1 MSLRKRVEN
10 IERISIIPQGTK
22 SEDTKGRVIKEN
34 QDDIRTVFMVDR
46 DRIINSK
53 SFRRLKHKTQ
63 VYIKTWGDHYRTR
76 LTHTLEVAQIGKTI
90 GKSIGLNE
98 DLIEAIALGHDIGH
112 DIGHVAFAH
121 SGEEVLNELLPNGF
135 KHNINSI
142 RVLTKIEKQ
151 GKGLNLTKEVL
162 DGILHHS
169 GFSNKKNITKAFTL
183 EGQVVKYSDKIAYVN
198 HDIDDSIRA
207 GLLHESDLPKNL
219 INILGRNH
227 SDRIDTLVKD
237 CINKTLENIKLGTI
251 EVGMSEKIEIALKEL
266 RKFMFQRVYKGSIL
280 KEERDKAKFVLYQVF
295 NYYLKNS
302 NKMPEFYKN
311 IVEEEGL
318 YQGVADYISGM
329 SDDYCLLLFNNI
341 YVPKIVI
348 Y

>member
-1 MSLRKRVEN
+1 MSLRERIEN
-10 IERISIIPQGTK
+10 IEKISIISQGTR
-22 SEDTKGRVIKEN
+22 SDETKGRAIKEE
-34 QDDIRTVFMVDR
+34 QDDIRTAFMVDR
-46 DRIINSK
+46 DRIIHSK

-112 DIGHVAFAH
+112 VAFAH
-121 SGEEVLNELLPNGF
+121 NGEEVLNELLPHGF

-169 GFSNKKNITKAFTL
+169 GFSNKENSTKAFTL

-207 GLLHESDLPKNL
+207 GLLRESDLPKDI
-219 INILGRNH
+219 INILGKNH
-227 SDRIDTLVKD
+227 SERIDTLVKD
-237 CINKTLENIKLGTI
+237 CINKTLENIKIGTV
-251 EVGMSEKIEIALKEL
+251 EVGMSKKIEQALKEL
-266 RKFMFQRVYKGSIL
+266 RKFMFERVYKGAIL

-295 NYYLKNS
+295 NYYLKNP
-302 NKMPEFYKN
+302 NKMPRFYKN
-311 IVEEEGL
+311 IVEKEGL

-329 SDDYCLLLFNNI
+329 SDDYCLLLFNSI